1 MTNQTE
7 FIIIRFYLGRG
18 GQAVVKMVDAEF
30 EYTYEYQVTGDLKPR
45 IPISQGNAA
54 GLVYTEL
61 IEKCYLTLTQVK
73 SCRKKLNDMSNYS
86 GDEAWP
92 WREPLWPCWNRKD

>member
-45 IPISQGNAA
+45 IPIS
-54 GLVYTEL
+54 
-61 IEKCYLTLTQVK
+61 
-73 SCRKKLNDMSNYS
+73 
-86 GDEAWP
+86 
-92 WREPLWPCWNRKD
+92 